1 MKTFAQWVIALT
13 RGYIKATGK
22 KPDKLAKLKI
32 NMEAGQKVRDQE
44 KILTPDFGK
53 NKPWYKV
60 GSKSQ
65 IKIDTSDLKHPEL
78 AAGIMRATKQKPT
91 LATTKGISDKA
102 FKDQHLS
109 FRLNIA
115 KNSRE
120 FNQDLAKQI
129 INREI
134 YKDFSDVQ
142 RKQFLDDLTSVLKE
156 PLAGG
161 GVAGMLGEPTY
172 QDDNHRVPLSGGG
185 GLMKVLQMFF
195 KKKPNTL
202 KEFIERRQFIK
213 NMVGNTPE
221 NEKARVLAELKKA
234 TDEVRK
240 NPPFKFPDT
249 EEIKKEVWKE
259 LTKGITKH
267 ADGGVAGMLGE

>member
-1 MKTFAQWVIALT
+1 MLKDN
-13 RGYIKATGK
+13 RGDLIDHFFEMHTK
-22 KPDKLAKLKI
+22 KI
-32 NMEAGQKVRDQE
+32 
-44 KILTPDFGK
+44 
-53 NKPWYKV
+53 
-60 GSKSQ
+60 GSKPQ

-78 AAGIMRATKQKPT
+78 VAGIMRATKQKPT